1 MIIAGMGELHLEIL
15 VERLRSEFKVEL
27 EKKQQKV
34 SYRETIKE
42 EFEVNEKGEKVF
54 KKTVIEYTHKKQTGG
69 AGQFA
74 KIKLEFRPNPGGG
87 FKFVNSLKGEKV
99 GKGNCYVPAIKKGLR
114 AAFSEGPLLGYP
126 VVDVEVTLT
135 DGGFHPVDSSD
146 LAFETAGRDA
156 FLKNSDKFKLTLLE
170 PIMQTEVVVPK
181 DYMGDILA
189 NLTSRRAIIETTEV
203 REDGSYICGKAP
215 LREILNY
222 STTLREVTKGR
233 GDCSTHLSHYQ
244 EVPANVLEEI
254 LKEEKL

>member
-1 MIIAGMGELHLEIL
+1 KEGRQMIIAGMGELHLEIL

-42 EFEVNEKGEKVF
+42 EFEVNEKGERGF
-54 KKTVIEYTHKKQTGG
+54 KKTAIEYTHKKQTGG

-99 GKGNCYVPAIKKGLR
+99 GKGNCFVSAIKKGLR

-126 VVDVEVTLT
+126 VVDVEVTLM
-135 DGGFHPVDSSD
+135 DGGYHPVDSSD

-156 FLKNSDKFKLTLLE
+156 FLKNSNQFKLTLLE
-170 PIMQTEVVVPK
+170 PIMQ
-181 DYMGDILA
+181 
-189 NLTSRRAIIETTEV
+189 SR
-203 REDGSYICGKAP
+203 
-215 LREILNY
+215 
-222 STTLREVTKGR
+222 
-233 GDCSTHLSHYQ
+233 
-244 EVPANVLEEI
+244 
-254 LKEEKL
+254 KLGQAD